1 MGLNKDGLQRF
12 DAVAASHVGDDQ
24 VPGLV
29 ALVAH
34 GDDVHVEALGT
45 LAVGGRPVER
55 ASLFRIAS
63 TTKPI
68 TGAATLALVDEGL
81 LALDEPVDRLL
92 PELAGRQVLQ
102 RLDGLL
108 DDTVP
113 AQRPITVRDVL
124 TFRMGY
130 GIVMAPPDTYPIQT
144 AMTAF
149 PSAGAYQAIDD

>member
-63 TTKPI
+63 RTKPI
-68 TGAATLALVDEGL
+68 TATATLALVREGL
-81 LALDEPVDRLL
+81 L
-92 PELAGRQVLQ
+92 ELMSRSTGCCRSSQPAGCCAGWTAGSTTRF
-102 RLDGLL
+102 
-108 DDTVP
+108 P
-113 AQRPITVRDVL
+113 PTVR
-124 TFRMGY
+124 
-130 GIVMAPPDTYPIQT
+130 
-144 AMTAF
+144 
-149 PSAGAYQAIDD
+149 